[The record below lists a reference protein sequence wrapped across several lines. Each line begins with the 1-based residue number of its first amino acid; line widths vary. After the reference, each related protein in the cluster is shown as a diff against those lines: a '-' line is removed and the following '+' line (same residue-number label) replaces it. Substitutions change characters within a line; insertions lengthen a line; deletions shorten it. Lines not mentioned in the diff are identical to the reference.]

1 MPWATN
7 DWRKDSPRG
16 IISSESSLAHAGSIG
31 NDKCGNVL
39 VTHLEKWWGWLVS
52 GPKKVKLANEQCFS
66 WENVFLYA
74 LFTAYSEVKMDKKNT
89 EWALGSACC
98 IKIKVAM
105 HVFRS
110 LWGVFMPKYGHVRN
124 LKHKNSLFLK
134 SSIQQ
139 DNLCH
144 HRH

>member
-16 IISSESSLAHAGSIG
+16 IISSKSSLAHAGSIV

-39 VTHLEKWWGWLVS
+39 VTHLGAGDLCLVPRKSSWLMNNASLGRTSFYMLSSLPIVRWWWTRSTL
-52 GPKKVKLANEQCFS
+52 P
-66 WENVFLYA
+66 
-74 LFTAYSEVKMDKKNT
+74 D
-89 EWALGSACC
+89 WALGSACC

-144 HRH
+144 HKH